1 MFTIL
6 IDPKKLIDLSWMHH
20 EVEEIVKY
28 CKASPPVEQG
38 KPVLVAGDP
47 ERLNKSERKDSGIPL
62 DDETWKQLLIAGE
75 SLGMS
80 KQEMH
85 VINS

>member
-28 CKASPPVEQG
+28 CKESPPVEQG

-47 ERLNKSERKDSGIPL
+47 ERKANNERRDSGIPL
-62 DDETWKQLLIAGE
+62 DDETWRQLLIAGE
-75 SLGMS
+75 SIGLS
-80 KQEMH
+80 RQEMYA
-85 VINS
+85 NN

>member
-1 MFTIL
+1 
-6 IDPKKLIDLSWMHH
+6 MHH
-20 EVEEIVKY
+20 EIEEIAKY
-28 CKASPPVEQG
+28 CKASPPVEHG

-47 ERLNKSERKDSGIPL
+47 ERQANSERRASGIPL

-75 SLGMS
+75 SLGLS

-85 VINS
+85 VTNS